1 VIQSFSHIYLPV
13 RDIDEAIE
21 FYTQKL
27 DFTLLRKYT
36 VNGALAAYVNLNDIL
51 LEFST
56 STNTPSVDGRS
67 ELRIGLIVDDLDATL
82 VDLKAKGVPVPREP
96 WQAMTFWG
104 RQCQIMDP
112 SGYRISL
119 REYRA
124 PDNAHFPD
132 WQPDQEG
139 IVRLA

>member
-1 VIQSFSHIYLPV
+1 MIEGFSHIYLPV

-27 DFTLLRKYT
+27 GFTLLRKYAI
-36 VNGALAAYVNLNDIL
+36 NGNPAAYVGLHGIL
-51 LEFST
+51 LEFSV
-56 STNTPSVDGRS
+56 SNNTPSVDGRS
-67 ELRIGLIVDDLDATL
+67 ELRIGLNVDDLDATL
-82 VDLKAKGVPVPREP
+82 AGLKGKGVTVPREP

-104 RQCQIMDP
+104 RQAQIMDP

-124 PDNAHFPD
+124 PDNAQFEG

-139 IVRLA
+139 VVRLA

>member
-1 VIQSFSHIYLPV
+1 MINGFSHIYLPV

-27 DFTLLRKYT
+27 GFYLLRKYT
-36 VNGALAAYVNLNDIL
+36 THGTLAAYVGLHDIL
-51 LEFST
+51 LEFSV
-56 STNTPSVDGRS
+56 STNPPSTDGRS

-82 VDLKAKGVPVPREP
+82 ADLKSKGVAVPREP

-104 RQCQIMDP
+104 RQAQIMDP

-119 REYRA
+119 RQYRD
-124 PDNAHFPD
+124 PDNAHFEG

-139 IVRLA
+139 VVRLA

>member
-1 VIQSFSHIYLPV
+1 MIEGFSHIYLPV

-27 DFTLLRKYT
+27 GFSLLRKYT
-36 VNGALAAYVNLNDIL
+36 INGNPSAYVGLHGIL
-51 LEFST
+51 LEFSVST
-56 STNTPSVDGRS
+56 STPSVDGRS
-67 ELRIGLIVDDLDATL
+67 ELRIGLNVDDLDATL
-82 VDLKAKGVPVPREP
+82 ADLKSKGVAVPREP

-104 RQCQIMDP
+104 RQAQIMDP

-124 PDNAHFPD
+124 PDSPHFEG

-139 IVRLA
+139 VVRLA

>member
-1 VIQSFSHIYLPV
+1 MIEGFSHIYLPV
-13 RDIDEAIE
+13 RDIDESIE

-27 DFTLLRKYT
+27 GFSLLRKYAI
-36 VNGALAAYVNLNDIL
+36 NGNVSAYVCLNGIL
-51 LEFST
+51 LELTASQ
-56 STNTPSVDGRS
+56 NTPSVDGRS
-67 ELRIGLIVDDLDATL
+67 ELRIGIIVSDMDGTL
-82 VDLKAKGVPVPREP
+82 ADLKSKGVAVPREP

-104 RQCQIMDP
+104 RQAQIMDP

-124 PDNAHFPD
+124 PDNAHFEG

-139 IVRLA
+139 VVRLA

>member
-1 VIQSFSHIYLPV
+1 MIEGFSHIYLPV

-27 DFTLLRKYT
+27 GFSLLRKYT
-36 VNGALAAYVNLNDIL
+36 INGNPAAYVGLHGIL
-51 LEFST
+51 LEFSV
-56 STNTPSVDGRS
+56 SSNTPSVDGRS
-67 ELRIGLIVDDLDATL
+67 ELRIGLNVDDLDATL
-82 VDLKAKGVPVPREP
+82 AGLKGKGVTVPREP

-104 RQCQIMDP
+104 RQAQIMDP

-124 PDNAHFPD
+124 PDNAQFEG

-139 IVRLA
+139 VVRLA

>member
-1 VIQSFSHIYLPV
+1 MIQSFSHIYLPV
-13 RDIDEAIE
+13 RDIDEAID

-27 DFTLLRKYT
+27 GFYLLRKYT
-36 VNGALAAYVNLNDIL
+36 VNGNPAAYVGLNDIL
-51 LEFST
+51 LEFSV
-56 STNTPSVDGRS
+56 SNNTPSVDGRS

-82 VDLKAKGVPVPREP
+82 ADLRAKGVPVPREP

-124 PDNAHFPD
+124 PDNPRFMD

-139 IVRLA
+139 VVRLA

>member
-1 VIQSFSHIYLPV
+1 MIQGFSHIYLPV

-21 FYTQKL
+21 FYTQNL
-27 DFTLLRKYT
+27 GFYLLRKYT
-36 VNGALAAYVNLNDIL
+36 INGNPAAYAGLNDIL
-51 LEFST
+51 LEFSV
-56 STNTPSVDGRS
+56 SDATPSVDGRS
-67 ELRIGLIVDDLDATL
+67 ELRIGLVVDDLDATL
-82 VDLKAKGVPVPREP
+82 ADLKSRGVAVPREP

-104 RQCQIMDP
+104 RQAQIMDP

-124 PDNAHFPD
+124 PDNPSFEG

-139 IVRLA
+139 VVRLA

>member
-1 VIQSFSHIYLPV
+1 MIEGFSHIYLPV
-13 RDIDEAIE
+13 RDIDESIDW
-21 FYTQKL
+21 YTQTL
-27 DFTLLRKYT
+27 GFSLLRKYT
-36 VNGALAAYVNLNDIL
+36 INGNLSAYLRLQGIL
-51 LEFST
+51 LELTRSE
-56 STNTPSVDGRS
+56 NTPSVDGRS

-82 VDLKAKGVPVPREP
+82 VNLKAKGVAVPREP

-124 PDNAHFPD
+124 PDSPAFEG
-132 WQPDQEG
+132 WQPDQDG
-139 IVRLA
+139 VVRLA

>member
-27 DFTLLRKYT
+27 GFTLLRKYT

-56 STNTPSVDGRS
+56 SQNTPSVDGRS